1 MLVENGLILEKH
13 PKQKG
18 SEKSLIKMRIKV
30 SGARCIT
37 LEN

>member
-30 SGARCIT
+30 SGAWCIT